1 MAAYTL
7 AEAQE
12 MLRLWKDCERQL
24 ATGQAKEYKIGT
36 REYRAIDLPYIISR
50 VNYFANLV
58 AQLSGTTKS
67 TRVHRVVPRD
77 L

>member
-7 AEAQE
+7 AEAKE
-12 MLRLWKDCERQL
+12 LLALWKDCERAL
-24 ATGQAKEYKIGT
+24 VSGTAKEYKIGT

-50 VNYFANLV
+50 INYFANLV
-58 AQLSGTTKS
+58 GQLSGTAKS
-67 TRVHRVVPRD
+67 TRVMRVVPRD

>member
-7 AEAQE
+7 VEARE
-12 MLRLWKDCERQL
+12 LLALWKDCERQL

-36 REYRAIDLPYIISR
+36 REFRSIDLPYIISR

-58 AQLSGTTKS
+58 AQLSGTAKS

>member
-1 MAAYTL
+1 MAAHTL

-12 MLRLWKDCERQL
+12 MLALWKDCERQL

-36 REYRAIDLPYIISR
+36 REFRAIDLPYVISR
-50 VNYFANLV
+50 INYYANQV
-58 AQLSGTTKS
+58 AQLSGAAKS
-67 TRVHRVVPRD
+67 SRVMRVVPRD

>member
-50 VNYFANLV
+50 VNYFANLI
-58 AQLSGTTKS
+58 ARLSGTS
-67 TRVHRVVPRD
+67 RSVRVKRVVFRD
-77 L
+77 